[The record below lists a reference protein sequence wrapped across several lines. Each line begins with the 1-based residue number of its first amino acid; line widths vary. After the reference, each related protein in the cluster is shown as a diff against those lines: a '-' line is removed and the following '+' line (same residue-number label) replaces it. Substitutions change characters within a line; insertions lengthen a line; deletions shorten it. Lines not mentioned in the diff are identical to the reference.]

1 MVYNSCQTPEPL
13 AHSQHA
19 LCPKRK
25 LAEATGDLSAN
36 QCESLPNQVC
46 NPGKFSE
53 NNSPVK
59 VWLLTAAG
67 VKSPT
72 QNKPRPAEPCP
83 APGPRRPLGYKGF
96 ENVLNFSSLFIF
108 QCFVILSMQG
118 ADHGRLLLTIK
129 VS

>member
-13 AHSQHA
+13 ARSQHA

-36 QCESLPNQVC
+36 QCECLPNQVC

-53 NNSPVK
+53 NNLPVK

-72 QNKPRPAEPCP
+72 QYKPRRQNPILPQ
-83 APGPRRPLGYKGF
+83 APDALWDTKG
-96 ENVLNFSSLFIF
+96 LKMS
-108 QCFVILSMQG
+108 
-118 ADHGRLLLTIK
+118 
-129 VS
+129 